1 MPVNFPSIGEL
12 DRMGGMDFGA
22 YEQAQNQI
30 GLANQFAQQGLQ
42 QGTEDLR
49 TKALANM
56 YSEQVNPL
64 RVENQRLQNEG
75 TGFDN
80 QSRGV
85 KARTDMALE
94 GDDRE
99 AKRAKMLA
107 DLDEEKLKQ
116 LFAKGEAL
124 SIDPDPTKAAA
135 GNRMREASWKEQQRR
150 AAAEDSLKQTRE
162 ITGSR
167 EKVAG
172 TNADAKK
179 EAAQIAADAKKAS
192 VSSQTDYDSLL
203 LKYAKNPTAQAELRI
218 TRAQMLAA
226 QGDAAGA
233 QRELTLA
240 QEARQRVA
248 EDISN
253 KGLATPGIDTAAV
266 AELPA
271 NMRPAARA
279 TVGTVGPATPGSGTA
294 PPRSAGRGDPP
305 PGSGMVTADEQRDA
319 LSVRDKAIADIE
331 AEIKRTRDPAAKAV
345 LQAELDKVRGPA
357 GAKAQPAGVRQGFIP
372 IYKNGKPVGQV
383 PASQAD
389 AAKAQGYTLQ

>member
-1 MPVNFPSIGEL
+1 
-12 DRMGGMDFGA
+12 
-22 YEQAQNQI
+22 
-30 GLANQFAQQGLQ
+30 
-42 QGTEDLR
+42 
-49 TKALANM
+49 M
-56 YSEQVNPL
+56 YSEQINPL
-64 RVENQRLQNEG
+64 NVERQRLSNEG
-75 TGFDN
+75 SGFDN
-80 QSRGV
+80 QSKGV
-85 KARTDMALE
+85 KARTDIALE
-94 GDDRE
+94 DTDKE
-99 AKRAKMLA
+99 AKRQKLLTDAS
-107 DLDEEKLKQ
+107 EEHLKR
-116 LFAKGEAL
+116 LFAQGEAW
-124 SIDPDPTKAAA
+124 SMDPDPKKSEI
-135 GNRMREASWKEQQRR
+135 GNKMREASWKEQQRR

-279 TVGTVGPATPGSGTA
+279 TVGTVGPVTQGSGNA
-294 PPRSAGRGDPP
+294 PPRTAGRGDPP
-305 PGSGMVTADEQRDA
+305 AGSGLVTADEQRDA

-331 AEIKRTRDPAAKAV
+331 AEIKRTQDPRAKAV
-345 LQAELDKVRGPA
+345 LQAELDKVKPRVAPAVPTGRVAVVGPDGKKYSLPA
-357 GAKAQPAGVRQGFIP
+357 GQLE
-372 IYKNGKPVGQV
+372 
-383 PASQAD
+383 QAI
-389 AAKAQGYTLQ
+389 KQGYKKQ